1 MRRPPSRTHDAPNG
15 QVVYQDGYW
24 VPLPPK
30 RRPSTPAIVFVVVV
44 STVVVVQTWVFSG
57 VVLAGL
63 ALIAVVGLAGA
74 VWLIGYR
81 LGHWYWQFRHER

>member
-1 MRRPPSRTHDAPNG
+1 MRRPSSRTHDASSSK
-15 QVVYQDGYW
+15 VVYQDGYW

-44 STVVVVQTWVFSG
+44 SIVVVVQTWVFSG
-57 VVLAGL
+57 VVLAVL
-63 ALIAVVGLAGA
+63 ALVAVLALAGV

-81 LGHWYWQFRHER
+81 LGYWYWQFRHER